1 MGPGEGLGHRFD
13 DSGERTVGALIGSQA
28 DDVRRIEPVPAS
40 YLLYGNT
47 RLIRGQSGYVLPEA
61 HHPRKL
67 AHHPEQDETSCG
79 KLAPMGHI
87 ETLEVIDA
95 QGRLVGDD
103 PGFDPQLYQRMYRNM
118 VLGRELDRRMVAL
131 QRQGR
136 IGTYAPLEGQEAV
149 QVGSALALEPDD
161 FVFPSYR
168 EHAVLVTRGL
178 PIEVLLAY
186 WRGLPNSRW
195 DPEKYRAGIVTVPIA
210 TQIAHAVGYSYIS
223 KLRGE
228 RTVTAAYFGDGATS
242 ETDFHSGLNFAGVWK
257 TPTVFICA
265 NNLYAISVP
274 YKKQTATETIAQ
286 KAEAYG
292 FSGFRV
298 DGMDPVAVYM
308 AVRLAAKRAREG
320 RGPTLIEAL
329 TYRYGPHGTAD
340 DTTLYR
346 SNDEEEEWRKKDP
359 ITRMRRFL
367 EHRGEWD
374 QEVEERVGG
383 EIRKAVD
390 DAIAA
395 IEAEPLPGRDDVVRH
410 GFARIPAHVV
420 EQLHVMQ
427 RSHGE
432 PETVF
437 AEDEVWEVGHDHL
450 PDSPTKSWTM
460 AEAIN
465 AALHQAMERDQRV
478 LVLGEDVGVAGGVFR
493 ITEGLWERFG
503 EDRVIDT
510 PLNESGIVGS
520 AIGMA
525 LAGAKPIAEI
535 QFDGFVYPAFDQI
548 VSHLGRF
555 RYRTRGNAS
564 VPVVVRFPNGA
575 GIGAHEHHC
584 DSPEAY
590 FVHAPGLVVICPST
604 PTDAK
609 GLLAAAIESDD
620 PVIFLEPKVLYR
632 AGREE
637 VPLDHY
643 TLPIGRARIRREGDD
658 VTVVTY
664 GGMVPVA
671 LEAASRVA
679 ASVEVI
685 DLRTLFPWDRE
696 TVLESVAKT
705 GRLVLVQEPQM
716 SAGVAAE
723 VAAVVAEKGAYQLEA
738 PIVRVTGFDVPWPQF
753 AIESH
758 ALIDAARIVT
768 GIEEVLSG

>member
-1 MGPGEGLGHRFD
+1 MG
-13 DSGERTVGALIGSQA
+13 
-28 DDVRRIEPVPAS
+28 RI
-40 YLLYGNT
+40 
-47 RLIRGQSGYVLPEA
+47 
-61 HHPRKL
+61 
-67 AHHPEQDETSCG
+67 D
-79 KLAPMGHI
+79 
-87 ETLEVIDA
+87 TLEVIDA
-95 QGRLVGDD
+95 QGQLVGED
-103 PGFDPQLYQRMYRNM
+103 PGFDPQLYQQMYRNM
-118 VLGRELDRRMVAL
+118 VLARELDRRMIAL

-149 QVGSALALEPDD
+149 QVGSALALEPED

-168 EHAVLVTRGL
+168 EHAVLVSRGL
-178 PIEVLLAY
+178 PMEVLLAY

-210 TQIAHAVGYSYIS
+210 SQIAHAVGYSYIS
-223 KLRGE
+223 RLRGE
-228 RTVTAAYFGDGATS
+228 RTVTAVYFGDGATS
-242 ETDFHSGLNFAGVWK
+242 ETDFHSGMNFAGVWK

-265 NNLYAISVP
+265 NNLYAITVP
-274 YKKQTATETIAQ
+274 YRKQTAAETIAQ
-286 KAEAYG
+286 KADAYG

-298 DGMDPVAVYM
+298 DGMDPVSVYM

-320 RGPTLIEAL
+320 KGPTLIEAL

-340 DTTLYR
+340 DTSLYR
-346 SNDEEEEWRKKDP
+346 THDEEEKWREKDP

-367 EHRGEWD
+367 ERRGDWD
-374 QEVEERVGG
+374 QEVEERVAD
-383 EIRKAVD
+383 EIRAAVD
-390 DAIAA
+390 TAINT
-395 IEAEPLPGRDDVVRH
+395 IEAEPLPGRDDVIRH

-420 EQLHVMQ
+420 EHLHAVQ

-437 AEDEVWEVGHDHL
+437 AEEEVWSVGHDQV
-450 PDSPTKSWTM
+450 PDSATESWTM

-493 ITEGLWERFG
+493 VTEGLLDRFG
-503 EDRVIDT
+503 EKRVIDT

-520 AIGMA
+520 AVGMA
-525 LAGAKPIAEI
+525 LAGARPVAEI

-548 VSHLGRF
+548 VSHMGRF
-555 RYRTRGNAS
+555 RYRTRSNAS
-564 VPVVVRFPNGA
+564 VPMVVRFPNGG
-575 GIGAHEHHC
+575 GIGAHEFHC

-590 FVHAPGLVVICPST
+590 FVHAPGLVVVCPST

-632 AGREE
+632 SGRED
-637 VPLDHY
+637 VPVDHY
-643 TLPIGRARIRREGDD
+643 TLPIGRARVRREGSD
-658 VTVVTY
+658 VTLVTY

-671 LEAASRVA
+671 LEAASQVTP
-679 ASVEVI
+679 SVEVI

-705 GRLVLVQEPQM
+705 GRLLFVQEPPM
-716 SAGVAAE
+716 SSGMAAE
-723 VAAVVAEKGAYQLEA
+723 VAAVVAEKAAYALEA

-758 ALIDAARIVT
+758 ALIDVARVVA
-768 GIEEVLSG
+768 GIGEVING